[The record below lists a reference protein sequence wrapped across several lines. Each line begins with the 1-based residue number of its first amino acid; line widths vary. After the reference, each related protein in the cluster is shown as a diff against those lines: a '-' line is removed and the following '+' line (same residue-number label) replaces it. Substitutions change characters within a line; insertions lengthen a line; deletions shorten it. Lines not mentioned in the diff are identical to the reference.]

1 MSVTHK
7 PTTVDNDRVI
17 RLSAYLHGLAD
28 PDINGMALF
37 HIYQEDLEKVTPHE
51 VMELLNREYQSGMTA
66 DQILT
71 FLDKAINAFGQ
82 GLRHYPATQPSPLTF
97 LDLIDS
103 ERILGQQAEVS
114 LPRFRTSTVGTVKTS
129 RWAAISGCVLML
141 ILTTGQPKAS
151 ARVSNRG
158 RTAWQTEQVGELKW
172 MRSFGVALIC
182 TSISSVG

>member
-103 ERILGQQAEVS
+103 ERILGQQAEDSFDSVEADETAFTQHFFAQVQDEHCWHREDEP
-114 LPRFRTSTVGTVKTS
+114 LGGDFRVCVDADIDNRPAKGVCKGFQPR
-129 RWAAISGCVLML
+129 
-141 ILTTGQPKAS
+141 
-151 ARVSNRG
+151 
-158 RTAWQTEQVGELKW
+158 
-172 MRSFGVALIC
+172 
-182 TSISSVG
+182 